1 MSSTAKCKV
10 EVHIVYSF
18 GHLTRTKDVLLAKM
32 NPIFDCPITQTTMVD
47 PVIDNEG
54 ISYEREAILAWLHKG
69 NQTSPVTRKPL
80 HPVDL
85 KPNLALRALIEEAGR
100 SKVAAVAPTAPPARA
115 IPPPIEVSVA
125 PVEGGDADLYLV
137 RLFVPDSPTTVMS
150 ATVINVLDNSGSM
163 GSSCVEAR
171 PEAGTVSQLTR
182 SDLVRHAAA
191 TEIELLSTTSNSQ
204 TNDMGVILFDHEV
217 RTPLF
222 ITALDGRGKMLAKTV
237 LPLIQPNGGTSIW
250 AGLYQALTMAASAP
264 VDHNV
269 VILLQT
275 DGESDSS
282 YDPPRGIPAAFR
294 AWLDANP
301 AVAARITVHT
311 IGYGFG
317 KSLDMPLLRAIAQ
330 IGGGHCN
337 YIPDGSMVGTV
348 FIHNMANI
356 LSCQYRGVRIHVPH
370 IGVTVPVG
378 FLQGGQAREFL
389 VSVPGGAECD
399 FTVAIS
405 GYPLETMEVSVT
417 RGTVPVPAYAARA
430 RYAFLRALSAALEA
444 AERGSTVNLAPLTEE
459 LSMLGT
465 AAAGTTDV
473 HLINALLADLRDST
487 NRSDRGQV
495 EKAFASPAAFT
506 RWGRH
511 YIPAVLCSH
520 ESQWPINFKD
530 ATSEIY
536 GGPTTRFF
544 IEQGDRIFLS
554 VPAPKPTVSM
564 AAVHNSAGPCF
575 LPASLV
581 LMGDGSRKR
590 CDEIRAGMVVVT
602 LGGLTRVRCVL
613 RTEVSHADIVRL
625 YAGSNAGIAAEG
637 GFTQWHPVYV
647 GGKWQHPADLGHVER
662 VATDAIY
669 NFVLENGHML
679 DIGGT
684 KTCTL
689 GHSFQGPV
697 IGHPYF
703 GSRISGKRNIRDDLE
718 ADPGWLGGSITWRNL
733 EITHDPDTGLIN
745 GYRAQTP
752 HNV

>member
-1 MSSTAKCKV
+1 
-10 EVHIVYSF
+10 
-18 GHLTRTKDVLLAKM
+18 
-32 NPIFDCPITQTTMVD
+32 MVD

-54 ISYEREAILAWLHKG
+54 ISYEREAILAWLHQG

-80 HPVDL
+80 RPADL
-85 KPNLALRALIEEAGR
+85 KPNLALRALIEESGR
-100 SKVAAVAPTAPPARA
+100 GKSTVVAPTTPAA
-115 IPPPIEVSVA
+115 LSTPPPIEVTVA
-125 PVEGGDADLYLV
+125 PLADNARGEDLYLV
-137 RLFVPDSPTTVMS
+137 RLFVPDSPTTVMP

-163 GSSCVEAR
+163 GSCCVDKAR
-171 PEAGTVSQLTR
+171 AGDASQQLTR

-191 TEIELLSTTSNSQ
+191 TEIELLSTTSNRQ
-204 TNDMGVILFDHEV
+204 PNDMGVILFDHEV
-217 RTPLF
+217 RTPLS

-250 AGLYQALTMAASAP
+250 AGLYQALTMAATAP
-264 VDHNV
+264 VNHNV

-275 DGESDSS
+275 DGESDKS

-317 KSLDMPLLRAIAQ
+317 KALDMPLLRAIAQ

-356 LSCQYRGVRIHVPH
+356 LSCQYRSVRIHIPH

-389 VSVPGGAECD
+389 VSVPGGAASD
-399 FTVAIS
+399 FAIAIS
-405 GYPLETMEVSVT
+405 GYPLETVEVSVT
-417 RGTVPVPAYAARA
+417 RSTPPVPAYAARA
-430 RYAFLRALSAALEA
+430 RYAFLREVSAALEA
-444 AERGSTVNLAPLTEE
+444 AESGAPVDLGPITEE
-459 LSMLGT
+459 LSVLGT
-465 AAAGTTDV
+465 AATGTDDV
-473 HLINALLADLRDST
+473 RLINAMLADLRDST
-487 NRSDRGQV
+487 GKGDRGQI

-520 ESQWPINFKD
+520 ASQWPINFKD
-530 ATSEIY
+530 AASEVY

-544 IEQGDRIFLS
+544 IEQGDRIFWS
-554 VPAPKPTVSM
+554 VPPPKPTVSM
-564 AAVHNSAGPCF
+564 TAVHNSAGPCF

-590 CDEIRAGMVVVT
+590 CDQIRAGMVVVT

-613 RTEVSHADIVRL
+613 RTEVREVDVVRL
-625 YAGSNAGIAAEG
+625 YDGSNAGIGAEG
-637 GFTQWHPVYV
+637 GFTMWHPVYV
-647 GGKWQHPADLGHVER
+647 GGKWQHPADIGQVER

-669 NFVLENGHML
+669 NFVLESGHML

-689 GHSFQGPV
+689 GHSFHGPV

-703 GSRISGKRNIRDDLE
+703 GARVPGKRNIRDDLE
-718 ADPGWLGGSITWRNL
+718 ADPGWIGGAITWRNL
-733 EITHDPDTGLIN
+733 EVTNDPATGLIN
-745 GYRAQTP
+745 GYRPMVVFANP
-752 HNV
+752 A